1 MIEGDACFLAHEFAS
16 CKNCDILKGGFS
28 VLSEWGGFDSTDFQV
43 VFQSVQDK
51 TCKQFSLDIFS
62 NDEERFLLL
71 VGKFEEGKDLPKIG
85 KFFLNIE
92 DIAVLKLYFLFFL
105 VIEEVGGDVPSVEAE
120 AIDVFNLM
128 VEGFS
133 FFDGDDAMITHF
145 FV

>member
-1 MIEGDACFLAHEFAS
+1 MVEGGACFFAHEFAS